1 MLQDLILR
9 NEKVEDIE
17 PIFRLTQSAFEHA
30 EHSSHTEQFIV
41 NALRNAQMLTISL
54 VAELNHEII
63 GHVAISPV
71 EISSGAQG
79 WYGLGPIS
87 VAPEY
92 QQRGVGTAL
101 MKQVI
106 ERLQQ
111 LDAAGCVL
119 LGDPH
124 YYAKFGFKPH
134 ENLTLANIPAEYFQV
149 LAFKQPV
156 PQGEVKYH
164 AAFEATK

>member
-1 MLQDLILR
+1 MNIRIR
-9 NEKVEDIE
+9 NEQNTDIQA
-17 PIFRLTQSAFEHA
+17 IFDLTQSAFSQVEY
-30 EHSSHTEQFIV
+30 SSHTEQFIV
-41 NALRNAQMLTISL
+41 NALRENNQLTLSL
-54 VAELNHEII
+54 IAEINNQVV
-63 GHVAISPV
+63 GHIAFSPV
-71 EISSGAQG
+71 SISDGATD

-106 ERLQQ
+106 QQLQQ

-134 ENLTLANIPAEYFQV
+134 ENLTLANVPAEYFQV
-149 LAFKQPV
+149 LVFKQPV

-164 AAFEATK
+164 AAFEATE